1 MYILCHN
8 YTSIVWYRIDGHKG
22 NFGHL
27 DTLQFKELGASKG
40 SCEAASTL
48 QVPAHVTLQWC
59 GFCTSDAVHHGASS
73 RSHLAHFGTE
83 ISEIRYRALRKP
95 LASSRIDIDQM
106 QKRLTMMTMT
116 TMTTMTTMRMRMRV
130 MVMVMMMMMAMVA
143 MKWSNPVAI
152 FWLHTLAFMQ
162 IFLNPK

>member
-1 MYILCHN
+1 MYILCHD
-8 YTSIVWYRIDGHKG
+8 YASIVWYRIDGHKG

-73 RSHLAHFGTE
+73 RSHFTE

-106 QKRLTMMTMT
+106 QKRLTMT
-116 TMTTMTTMRMRMRV
+116 TMTTMMTMRMRMRV
-130 MVMVMMMMMAMVA
+130 MVMVMMMMAMVA